1 MKHLLFVLTFL
12 LAPFSAIAD
21 GGAAPPV
28 YIYWFSS
35 EQDNFDMSMIAKAV
49 AAEVR
54 RAPLATKVFIVGPSG
69 DFTTH
74 EIVNRNLASKAVQG
88 LIEHMA
94 PPKHPAHRRTPDFR
108 AMIRRDVYPAN
119 RITVFGEK
127 PDALPG
133 LPETQVRHYSVEFL
147 QSHVFDGKT
156 WQRYDS
162 QGE

>member
-1 MKHLLFVLTFL
+1 MKILLFVLTFL
-12 LAPFSAIAD
+12 FAPFSAIAD

-35 EQDNFDMSMIAKAV
+35 EQDNLDMSMIAKAA

-94 PPKHPAHRRTPDFR
+94 PPKHDAHRQTPNFR
-108 AMIRRDVYPAN
+108 AMIRRDVYPTN
-119 RITVFGEK
+119 QITVFGEMTE
-127 PDALPG
+127 ALPD
-133 LPETQVRHYSVEFL
+133 LPETRIRHFPTELIRNGITFV
-147 QSHVFDGKT
+147 G
-156 WQRYDS
+156 R
-162 QGE
+162 